1 MLKQIY
7 QGYRIGSTTSSE
19 LESHRGKTSHITL
32 S

>member
-7 QGYRIGSTTSSE
+7 QGYRIGSATS
-19 LESHRGKTSHITL
+19 LKVESHRGKTFHITL